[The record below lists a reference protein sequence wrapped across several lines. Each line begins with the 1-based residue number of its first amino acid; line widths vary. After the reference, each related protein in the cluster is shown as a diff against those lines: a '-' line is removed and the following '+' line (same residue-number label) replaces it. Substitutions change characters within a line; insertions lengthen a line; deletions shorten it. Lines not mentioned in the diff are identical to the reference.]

1 MGRKTNEDVN
11 NFDLLRTDGV
21 HTDLACGGVGIVYT
35 QTYICPKDVT
45 FGFEWKFTSS
55 GVILASI
62 AIEQGSIDPL
72 VQGAADA
79 NFVVPDGVGNLVTNT
94 ADALVHIK
102 PFAPTVCNFLRVRV
116 TTAGANDA
124 STVLE
129 RFLVHTI
136 VNA

>member
-1 MGRKTNEDVN
+1 MAKRNEDVN
-11 NFDLLRTDGV
+11 NFDLLREDGV
-21 HTDLACGGVGIVYT
+21 HTDLPCGGVGTFYT
-35 QTYICPKDVT
+35 QTYVCPKDVT

-62 AIEQGSIDPL
+62 AIEQGNIAPA
-72 VQGAADA
+72 VEGAADS
-79 NFVVPDGVGNLVTNT
+79 NMVVPDGVGNLVTNT
-94 ADALVHIK
+94 ADALVHVK
-102 PFAPTVCNFLRVRV
+102 PFAPTVANFLRVRV

-129 RFLVHTI
+129 RFLVNTI

>member
-1 MGRKTNEDVN
+1 MGRANEDVN
-11 NFDLLRTDGV
+11 NLDLLRENGV
-21 HTDLACGGVGIVYT
+21 HADLACGGVTTVYT

-45 FGFEWKFTSS
+45 FGFEWKFTSP

-62 AIEQGSIDPL
+62 AIEQGSEAPA
-72 VQGAADA
+72 VEGTADS

-124 STVLE
+124 LTVLE

>member
-1 MGRKTNEDVN
+1 MGRANEDVN
-11 NFDLLRTDGV
+11 NFDILREDRT
-21 HTDLACGGVGIVYT
+21 HTDLACGGVGIVYS

-45 FGFEWKFTSS
+45 FGFEWKFTSA

-62 AIEQGSIDPL
+62 AIEQGSTAPT
-72 VQGAADA
+72 VEGTADT
-79 NFVVPDGVGNLVTNT
+79 NFVVVENTGNLITNT

-102 PFAPTVCNFLRVRV
+102 AYAPTVCNFLRVRV